1 MRMPIVI
8 VPAVLS
14 IAGVP
19 NAQAASILYDPPAI
33 AALAEKGDPAL
44 APGKYRVVAWMQTG
58 IDVEL
63 TIAGRSLAA
72 REDAEAFRWAALG
85 DIEVKAGG
93 LPPVSFGRGRERIG
107 YIGLLADP
115 NEPPDSLF
123 ALARVAWERAG
134 PPPDERLA
142 FRRDTNTPWAFAEV
156 DSREAWDARRAGL
169 RDRVLLAAGL
179 FPMPQKP
186 PLASRIYGRVEGDGF
201 TVDRVIIAT
210 WPGIY
215 LTGNLWKPK
224 GLSGRAPG
232 ILCPHGHWG
241 QGRFQPEV
249 QLRCQKLARL
259 GAVVFLYDMVGFGDS
274 KPIPHR
280 FGSDADALHGVSLFG
295 LQTWNSIRAM
305 DFILSLPEVDPERI
319 GCTGAS
325 GGGTQT
331 FILMA
336 IEDRL
341 KVAAP
346 VCMISHSFQGGCL
359 CENGPSL
366 RLDLYNVEIAAAFA
380 PKPMIHISATGDWTK
395 AFPEHGFPELKRIYG
410 FFGAEDRAA
419 SVIFEA
425 GHNYNQDSREAVYRF
440 FGKWLFRKG
449 DADSIREGDIKP
461 LAREDLTCW
470 AEGATVPPDA
480 LDADA
485 AARALRERAAA
496 ALDGFRPAD
505 AASWGRFR
513 ETFGRALALAAAA
526 RIPTQEDLTCE
537 RVHALAREGV
547 SVEHWY
553 IGRKGKGDR
562 VPAILYLPAEPAGGV
577 VAVSA
582 AGKAALANRDAT
594 PGPLV
599 ADLLRAKRAVLA
611 IDAYRTG
618 EYETPIAAQGA
629 PETGGFFT
637 TYHRT
642 RLMHRIQ
649 DILTASTFLRD
660 RLGKPSVDLCGLDAA
675 GPWALLAAGLGEG
688 IGKVAIDLDRFEYSG
703 DEGIDHPMY
712 MPHAVRLGGLR
723 VLGALAAPR
732 ALLIHDAGDR
742 DLSWI
747 RAAYEAAGASP
758 SLEVKADALAE
769 SEVARWITGPDPR
782 RAE

>member
-1 MRMPIVI
+1 MRMPVVI
-8 VPAVLS
+8 LQAAFLL
-14 IAGVP
+14 AGGP
-19 NAQAASILYDPPAI
+19 RARAASILYDPPAI
-33 AALAEKGDPAL
+33 AALAEKGDPTV
-44 APGKYRVVAWMQTG
+44 APGKYRAVAWVQAG
-58 IDVEL
+58 VDVEV
-63 TIAGRSLAA
+63 TIAGRPLSA
-72 REDAEAFRWAALG
+72 RDDAGDFRWIALG
-85 DIEVKAGG
+85 DIEVKTGG
-93 LPPVSFGRGRERIG
+93 LPPVAFGRGRERIG
-107 YIGLLADP
+107 YLGLLADP
-115 NEPPDSLF
+115 NQPPESLF
-123 ALARVAWERAG
+123 ALSRVAWDRAD

-142 FRRDTNTPWAFAEV
+142 FRRDTNTPWSFAEV
-156 DSREAWDARRAGL
+156 DSREAWDARRARL
-169 RDRVLLAAGL
+169 RDRVLFAAGL
-179 FPMPQKP
+179 YPPPPKP

-224 GLSGRAPG
+224 GLAGRAPG

-241 QGRFQPEV
+241 PGRFQPEV
-249 QLRCQKLARL
+249 QLRCQMLARL
-259 GAVVFLYDMVGFGDS
+259 GAVVFAYDMVGFGDS

-280 FGSDADALHGVSLFG
+280 FGSDADALYGVSAFG

-305 DFILSLPEVDPERI
+305 DFLLSLPEVDPERI
-319 GCTGAS
+319 ACTGAS

-346 VCMISHSFQGGCL
+346 VCMISHSFQGGCI
-359 CENGPSL
+359 CENGPGL
-366 RLDLYNVEIAAAFA
+366 RIDLYNVEIAATFA

-395 AFPEHGFPELKRIYG
+395 AFPEHGFPEIRKVYG
-410 FFGAEDRAA
+410 FFDAQDRAA
-419 SVIFEA
+419 SVIFDA
-425 GHNYNQDSREAVYRF
+425 GHNYNKDSREAVYRF
-440 FGKWLFRKG
+440 FGKTLFGRS
-449 DADSIREGDIKP
+449 DADAIREAEIAP
-461 LAREDLTCW
+461 LPRESLTCW
-470 AEGATVPPDA
+470 AEGVTVPADA

-485 AARALRERAAA
+485 AARALRERATSV
-496 ALDGFRPAD
+496 LEGFRPTD

-526 RIPTQEDLTCE
+526 RIPAPGDLACE
-537 RVHALAREGV
+537 KVRALSRGGI
-547 SVEHWY
+547 SVEHWW

-562 VPAILYLPAEPAGGV
+562 VPAILYIPAEEAGGV

-599 ADLLRAKRAVLA
+599 ADLLSAKRAVLA

-618 EYETPIAAQGA
+618 EYETPIPPQVP
-629 PETGGFFT
+629 PESGNYFT
-637 TYHRT
+637 TYNRT
-642 RLMHRIQ
+642 RLMCRIQ
-649 DILTASTFLRD
+649 DILTASAFLRD

-675 GPWALLAAGLGEG
+675 GPWALLAAGVGEG
-688 IGKVAIDLDRFEYSG
+688 IGRIAIDLDRFDYAG

-712 MPHAVRLGGLR
+712 MPHVARLGGLR
-723 VLGALAAPR
+723 VLAALAAPR
-732 ALLIHDAGDR
+732 PLLLHDADAL

-747 RAAYEAAGASP
+747 CAAYEAAGARAN
-758 SLEVKADALAE
+758 LEAKEDELPAG
-769 SEVARWITGPDPR
+769 EVARWIAGPDPR